1 VRRGALAI
9 PAIIADIS
17 AGDSEGKHMRLS
29 TLLLR
34 VSTLLLLVGL
44 CIGIGM
50 AMKQDFRMAPTH
62 AHLNLVGFV
71 IMFLTGLYYRAV
83 PVAETLIAA
92 KVHAY
97 LHIAAGIIFPI
108 GIYAV
113 TVVNPSYEI
122 LAIIGSLLFLAAMIS
137 FAVVVYRTSGSLSAE
152 KI

>member
-1 VRRGALAI
+1 
-9 PAIIADIS
+9 
-17 AGDSEGKHMRLS
+17 MRLS

-34 VSTLLLLVGL
+34 VSVLLLLVGL

-62 AHLNLVGFV
+62 AHLNLIGFV
-71 IMFLTGLYYRAV
+71 IMFLTGLYYRMV

-92 KVHAY
+92 KAHAY
-97 LHIAAGIIFPI
+97 LHIAAAIIFPI

-113 TVVNPSYEI
+113 TVVNPSYEF

-137 FAVVVYRTSGSLSAE
+137 FTIVVYRTSGSLSAE